1 MKDPGGVPG
10 SLVTDSSGILLFHE
24 DFQYRS
30 AATDNINIT
39 LFRLVDSDSLKII
52 IDSFSGVAGNC
63 SDSCLTGFLLE
74 FNVGRRS
81 RNSYAY
87 GCVMGTGHCI
97 QRSFDSY
104 LDFSLVISGNC
115 IA

>member
-1 MKDPGGVPG
+1 MKEPGGVPG

-52 IDSFSGVAGNC
+52 IDSFKI
-63 SDSCLTGFLLE
+63 
-74 FNVGRRS
+74 GR
-81 RNSYAY
+81 AH
-87 GCVMGTGHCI
+87 V
-97 QRSFDSY
+97 
-104 LDFSLVISGNC
+104 
-115 IA
+115 